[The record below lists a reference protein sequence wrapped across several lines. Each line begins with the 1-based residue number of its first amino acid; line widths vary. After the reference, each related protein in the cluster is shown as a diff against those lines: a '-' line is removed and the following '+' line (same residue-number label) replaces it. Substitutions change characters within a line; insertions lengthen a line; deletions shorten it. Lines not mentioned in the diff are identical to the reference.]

1 MMLDHLRALAVFA
14 KVAETGSF
22 SAAARQLGL
31 SASVVSHHVT
41 ALERYL
47 DTPLLY
53 RTTRRLSLTEAGRK
67 LAGSADAM
75 LAAAEEGFGLIGQQ
89 SDSPTGSLKITAPAV
104 LQYARFVTRL
114 STFARHFPRV
124 EISVSFSDRRHN
136 LVAEG
141 YDLAFRIG
149 RLEDSSLIARKLV
162 EGQQVLCAS
171 PGYLKTVG
179 IPRQPVDLEKLEMIT
194 GPSPRL
200 ELQSREGRA
209 RHSVRIPHRLSV
221 DSGFAAM
228 RMAEEGCGVA
238 MLPDFLARQTI
249 AAGRLVEVLPD
260 WRLPAFG
267 IHAVWP
273 DNPGTHALRARLV
286 DFVALI
292 ARTEASSD
300 REMIEPTAAPP
311 GR

>member
-1 MMLDHLRALAVFA
+1 MLDHLRAMAVFA
-14 KVAETGSF
+14 TVAETGSF
-22 SAAARQLGL
+22 SGAARKLGL

-41 ALERYL
+41 VLERHL

-53 RTTRRLSLTEAGRK
+53 RTTRRLSLTDAGRK
-67 LAGSADAM
+67 LAGSANDM
-75 LAAAEEGFGLIGQQ
+75 LAAAEQGFGLIGQQ

-104 LQYARFVTRL
+104 LQYARFITRL
-114 STFARHFPRV
+114 STFAKHFPRV
-124 EISVSFSDRRHN
+124 EISISFSDRRLN

-149 RLEDSSLIARKLV
+149 ELEDSTLIARKLV
-162 EGQQVLCAS
+162 DGQQVLCAS
-171 PGYLKTVG
+171 PGYLKAAGAPT
-179 IPRQPVDLEKLEMIT
+179 QPADLTRLEMIA

-209 RHSVRIPHRLSV
+209 KRTVRIPHRLSV

-238 MLPDFLARQTI
+238 MLPDFLARKSIDSGT
-249 AAGRLVEVLPD
+249 LVEVLPE
-260 WRLPAFG
+260 WRLPSFG

-273 DNPGTHALRARLV
+273 DNPGTHALRTRLV

-292 ARTEASSD
+292 ARTDGTTD
-300 REMIEPTAAPP
+300 REMIDPTAVPP
-311 GR
+311 GQ